1 MFLID
6 GMRERSWLLTAAS
19 IKSFTFELRREWL
32 YVSRPVN
39 LFSLLPSINPS
50 INFNLFNQL
59 SFLLFKDS
67 CCPREPKW
75 KQFKNC
81 WNGVGPRERSLR
93 LITNQFNK
101 RRGLLPSFHFNQST
115 ILHFFLNEWKEMKS
129 WVDWLVF
136 SSTKKANPG
145 SPSNWRREEK
155 KNKSNW
161 FHQFVGAP
169 QTHHSPSIHQPPIK
183 LKKFNLIWFVDWNWW
198 SELVVAAPLIPF
210 HWLI

>member
-93 LITNQFNK
+93 LITNQLF
-101 RRGLLPSFHFNQST
+101 SFKKESKANQS
-115 ILHFFLNEWKEMKS
+115 ILTNWF
-129 WVDWLVF
+129 DWWLA
-136 SSTKKANPG
+136 SLSLHE
-145 SPSNWRREEK
+145 EEK
-155 KNKSNW
+155 KSLLL
-161 FHQFVGAP
+161 VGGCLEMK
-169 QTHHSPSIHQPPIK
+169 IK
-183 LKKFNLIWFVDWNWW
+183 WVMG
-198 SELVVAAPLIPF
+198 SAPLPQEQSIPWISQFIPF
-210 HWLI
+210 PLLCPFSLVAPAKNNRLSLFLFSLASLNGNGRNKKIN

>member
-1 MFLID
+1 MLN
-6 GMRERSWLLTAAS
+6 EWNWVAAS

-93 LITNQFNK
+93 LITNNK
-101 RRGLLPSFHFNQST
+101 SNLTSLLQSNQTNAATALFDGWRKKSSRRREEEPHPSLRLFR
-115 ILHFFLNEWKEMKS
+115 HFFLNKTPPGIPLPIHC
-129 WVDWLVF
+129 VH
-136 SSTKKANPG
+136 SS
-145 SPSNWRREEK
+145 RL
-155 KNKSNW
+155 
-161 FHQFVGAP
+161 
-169 QTHHSPSIHQPPIK
+169 HSALSAH
-183 LKKFNLIWFVDWNWW
+183 
-198 SELVVAAPLIPF
+198 AAPASF
-210 HWLI
+210 N